1 MAAGT
6 VDVLRTLPPRPLR
19 LDERELVVEWLAAA
33 GDVALAYV
41 SERRTDDPAIY
52 RRIVIIKDA
61 YNGPTYFIHT
71 PSNMDTRILLHVS
84 PELEGHR
91 FDSLRDALNSI
102 RPVLLQ

>member
-19 LDERELVVEWLAAA
+19 LDEQELVVEWLAAA

-61 YNGPTYFIHT
+61 DSGPTYLIHCQIAWNRD
-71 PSNMDTRILLHVS
+71 PHFAPNRD
-84 PELEGHR
+84 P
-91 FDSLRDALNSI
+91 FDS
-102 RPVLLQ
+102 